1 MRVPF
6 LVVILWLVA
15 LCPAAAQTP
24 AEAYQKGCANCHR
37 SESAVLRRIPKH
49 DEAGRRAWIE
59 SFMAQHPNERGDLK
73 ELIVEYLV
81 ERSRP

>member
-6 LVVILWLVA
+6 LVVILSLLA

-24 AEAYQKGCANCHR
+24 AEACQKGCANCHR
-37 SESAVLRRIPKH
+37 SESALLRQIPKR
-49 DEAGRRAWIE
+49 DDAGRRDWIE
-59 SFMAQHPNERGDLK
+59 TFMAQHPCERDDLK
-73 ELIVEYLV
+73 ALIVEHLV